1 MADKFKKGDI
11 VKPINSDNWL
21 KVEEVE
27 ETEGGFDYV
36 HCSLI
41 TSLLNMRG
49 MYCYHSDQLVLLRA
63 S

>member
-1 MADKFKKGDI
+1 MANRFKKGDI
-11 VKPINSDNWL
+11 VKPINSDVWL

-36 HCSLI
+36 HCSLKN
-41 TSLLNMRG
+41 TRG

-63 S
+63 A